1 MKHHLRKDMKA
12 ALAAMDPQQA
22 AAKSRSACQRLIAL
36 EEFRAARVVML
47 YLPIPREV
55 DTVPIALRA
64 WQDAKTVVVPK
75 VGWEQRHMIA
85 VRCRSM
91 DEEMVEDRYGLRTPA
106 AGEPLPVDQIDLIV
120 VPALAYDRHGN
131 RLGRGGGF
139 YDRFLS
145 ATQVKAVT
153 CGLTF
158 HEQLIDQV
166 PCDQNDYPVDILVTD
181 REVVRPR
188 RRASEDLEPLTE

>member
-1 MKHHLRKDMKA
+1 MKQHLRKDMKA
-12 ALAAMDPQQA
+12 ALAAMDPEA
-22 AAKSRSACQRLIAL
+22 TAAKSRSACKRLIAL
-36 EEFRAARVVML
+36 DEFRAARVVML

-55 DTVPIALRA
+55 DTVPIALAA

-91 DEEMVEDRYGLRTPA
+91 DEEMVEDRYGLRTPT

-120 VPALAYDRHGN
+120 VPALAYDRQGR

-145 ATQVKAVT
+145 APQVKAVS
-153 CGLTF
+153 CGLAF
-158 HEQLIDQV
+158 HEQVVDQV
-166 PCDQNDYPVDILVTD
+166 PCDEKDYPVDILVTN
-181 REVVRPR
+181 REVLRPR
-188 RRASEDLEPLTE
+188 RLASED